1 MSVLLHQFRS
11 EQKLYWRSRE
21 LAFFTFIFPLI
32 IYVLLGS
39 VYGDD
44 PIEDEGGVTGSEYLL
59 AGLLGYGVAA
69 TAFAGLAI
77 LLVIRRESGV
87 LKRLRGTP
95 LPAWAWVV
103 GTLGSTVV
111 VYLVEAVALIALGKL
126 MFGVP
131 FPDQPVTV
139 AFGLLL
145 GALAFAAIGIALT
158 TFIRS
163 AEGASAVISA
173 IYLPMAF
180 LAGSFWTTESYP
192 PVLEALAALLPL
204 TYFIDLMQDIVLR
217 HEQLWENGTD
227 VAVVAAWGIAGLV
240 VSVLRFRWEPR
251 EG

>member
-21 LAFFTFIFPLI
+21 LAFFTFIFPI
-32 IYVLLGS
+32 IIFVLLGS

-44 PIEDEGGVTGSEYLL
+44 PIEEEGGVTGSEYLL

-77 LLVIRRESGV
+77 LVVIRRETGV

-103 GTLGSTVV
+103 GTLASTVV
-111 VYLVEAVALIALGKL
+111 VFLVEAVALILLAKL
-126 MFGVP
+126 MFDVP
-131 FPDQPVTV
+131 FPEQPVSV
-139 AFGLLL
+139 GLGLLL
-145 GALAFAAIGIALT
+145 GALAFAALGIALT
-158 TFIRS
+158 TVIRS

-180 LAGSFWTTESYP
+180 LAGSFWTTQAYP
-192 PVLEALAALLPL
+192 PVLEAIANLLPL
-204 TYFIDLMQDIVLR
+204 TYFIHLMRDIVL
-217 HEQLWENGTD
+217 HHDQIWDNWTD
-227 VAVVAAWGIAGLV
+227 VGVVSAWGLFGLV
-240 VSVLRFRWEPR
+240 VTILRFRWEPQ

>member
-1 MSVLLHQFRS
+1 MSALLHQFRS

-21 LAFFTFIFPLI
+21 LAFFTFIFPI
-32 IYVLLGS
+32 VIFVLLGS

-44 PIEDEGGVTGSEYLL
+44 PIEEEGVTGSEYLL

-77 LLVIRRESGV
+77 LIVIRRESGV

-95 LPAWAWVV
+95 LPAWAWVT

-111 VYLVEAVALIALGKL
+111 VYFVEAVALIVVGRL
-126 MFGVP
+126 MFDVP
-131 FPDQPVTV
+131 FPEQPVSV
-139 AFGLLL
+139 GLGLLL
-145 GALAFAAIGIALT
+145 GALAFAALGVALT
-158 TFIRS
+158 TVIRS

-180 LAGSFWTTESYP
+180 LAGSFWTTEAYP
-192 PVLEALAALLPL
+192 PVLEAIANVLPL
-204 TYFIDLMQDIVLR
+204 TYFIDLMRDIVLGN
-217 HEQLWENGTD
+217 EQLWENGTD
-227 VAVVAAWGIAGLV
+227 LAVVAAWGVAGLV
-240 VSVLRFRWEPR
+240 VSVRRFRWEPR

>member
-1 MSVLLHQFRS
+1 MSTLIHQFRS

-32 IYVLLGS
+32 IFVLLGS

-44 PIEDEGGVTGSEYLL
+44 PIEEEGVTGSEYLL

-77 LLVIRRESGV
+77 LVVIRRESGV

-95 LPAWAWVV
+95 LPASSWVA

-111 VYLVEAVALIALGKL
+111 VYLVEAVALIVVGKL
-126 MFGVP
+126 MFDVP
-131 FPDQPVTV
+131 LPEQPVSV
-139 AFGLLL
+139 GLGLLL
-145 GALAFAAIGIALT
+145 GALAFAALGVALT

-180 LAGSFWTTESYP
+180 LAGSFWTTAAYP
-192 PVLEALAALLPL
+192 PVLEAIANVLPL
-204 TYFIDLMQDIVLR
+204 TYFIHLMRDIVLH
-217 HEQLWENGTD
+217 HEQIWENGTD
-227 VAVVAAWGIAGLV
+227 VAVVAAWGLVGLV
-240 VSVLRFRWEPR
+240 LAARRFRWEPQ